1 MRKSVAK
8 VGRGL
13 RLTGVGMTLVALAT
27 ASSAAMAQSAATAD
41 NSAALKSLT
50 KGYCVKCH
58 NTEDWAGGVAM
69 DTLDLDH
76 VTKNQKI
83 WETAVNKLRGRLMPP
98 AGQKQPSQSDVDAVV
113 GYLETSI
120 DASQKVQ
127 PVGYVPIQ
135 RLSRAEFAAT
145 IKSLIGADID
155 AKKALPT
162 EVEVDGFTNIASAL
176 AVSPSFMEQYLST
189 VRHAVQQAVGEAV
202 PKMAKTTI
210 PVAPA
215 TAADFPLGT
224 RGGTG
229 RGGGVSFNY
238 VFPADGEYRFSVPA
252 EDYLDM
258 GLYPRGAQYA
268 STMVIL
274 VDGVEVVRKVLGGP
288 EYLNILDRDGPA
300 GAKKVLGMVASSAQ
314 VKAGEHHVVMTFIDR
329 SEALSNDSTGGG
341 GPFFGGGHINDMP
354 IIQTAVEVEGP
365 FDPHGLSMNA
375 SRAKIFVCEPK
386 NTADE
391 RPCAEKIARHMA
403 GEAFRRPATDADV
416 KAFMPFY
423 DDARKG
429 PGGFDAGIT
438 ELVTAI
444 LSSPDFLYR
453 NIKASPQPDTSRP
466 LTGLELAS
474 RLSFL
479 MWNTGPDK
487 QLLDLATSN
496 RLSDPAVMDAQVAR
510 MLKDPR
516 ANALV
521 EDFALSWLNLGN
533 LSQVEPTDRSWN
545 DGMRANFEKEIR
557 LFIGSVLL
565 QDRSVTDLLNADWT
579 FVNEDLARQYGIK
592 GVHGSQFRR
601 VTLTDPTRFGL
612 LGKGAVLLATSY
624 SDRTSPVRRGAWVL
638 DKIMGTPPAQPPPNV
653 VTDLS
658 VKEGQPV
665 TTVRARLE
673 LHRTNPTCKSCH
685 GLIDPFGLALEN
697 FDNTGRWRNVDQE
710 AHAQIDPKSTLSS
723 GIVLDGPKDVRGL
736 PGQPPG
742 PVPDHGH
749 PAPDDLRAEPRAGVL
764 RHARSA
770 AHRARGRQEQLQVHR
785 HPGWHRE
792 QCRIPPS
799 GVRASRKDPQ
809 EDSGIQFD
817 HRRQPARA
825 AIGDRPWRI
834 SSPRSIFPAAR
845 SCAAAAVS
853 RSDCRS

>member
-1 MRKSVAK
+1 MRKSGAMS
-8 VGRGL
+8 GYAR
-13 RLTGVGMTLVALAT
+13 RLAGAGMPLVWLALASGAAHAETT
-27 ASSAAMAQSAATAD
+27 AGAD
-41 NSAALKSLT
+41 TSAALKTMT
-50 KGYCVKCH
+50 KAYCVKCH

-76 VTKNQKI
+76 VGKNQDI
-83 WETAVNKLRGRLMPP
+83 WEAAVNKLRGRLMPP
-98 AGQKQPSQSDVDAVV
+98 AGQKQPAQTDVDAVV
-113 GYLETSI
+113 GFLETSI
-120 DASQKVQ
+120 DSSQKQ
-127 PVGYVPIQ
+127 QRIGYVPIQ
-135 RLSRAEFAAT
+135 RLSRAEFAAS

-155 AKKALPT
+155 ARKALPT

-189 VRHAVQQAVGEAV
+189 VRHAVQLAVGEPV
-202 PKMAKTTI
+202 PKMAKVTI
-210 PVAPA
+210 PVTPA

-224 RGGTG
+224 RGGSG

-274 VDGVEVVRKVLGGP
+274 VDGVEVVRKILGGP

-300 GAKKVLGMVASSAQ
+300 GAKTVLGMVASTAQ

-329 SEALSNDSTGGG
+329 SRALSNDATGGGG
-341 GPFFGGGHINDMP
+341 GPFGGGGHISDMP

-365 FDPHGLSMNA
+365 FDPHGLSMNP
-375 SRAKIFVCEPK
+375 SRAKIYVCEPK
-386 NTADE
+386 NAADE
-391 RPCAEKIARHMA
+391 RPCAESIARHMA
-403 GEAFRRPATDADV
+403 TEAFRRPATDADV

-423 DDARKG
+423 ENARKG

-453 NIKASPQPDTSRP
+453 SIPAPEQANASRP
-466 LTGLELAS
+466 LTDLELAS

-479 MWNTGPDK
+479 MWNTGPDRE
-487 QLLDLATSN
+487 LIDLAAAH

-521 EDFALSWLNLGN
+521 EDFALSWLNLDDLG
-533 LSQVEPTDRSWN
+533 QIEPTDRSWN
-545 DGMRANFEKEIR
+545 DGMRSDFETEIR
-557 LFIGSVLL
+557 MFVASVLL
-565 QDRSVTDLLNADWT
+565 EDRSVTELLNADWT
-579 FVNEDLARQYGIK
+579 FVNEDLARQYGIR

-601 VTLTDPTRFGL
+601 VTLTDQTRFGL

-638 DKIMGTPPAQPPPNV
+638 DKLMGTPPAQPPPNV

-673 LHRTNPTCKSCH
+673 LHRTNPTCKACH

-697 FDNTGRWRNVDQE
+697 FDNTGRWRVYDQE
-710 AHAQIDPKSTLSS
+710 ARATIDPKSELSS
-723 GIVLDGPKDVRGL
+723 GALLDGPTDVRRYL
-736 PGQPPG
+736 DSH
-742 PVPDHGH
+742 PDQF
-749 PAPDDLRAEPRAGVL
+749 PTTVTRRLMTYALNRELEYYDMPEVRRIV
-764 RHARSA
+764 HA
-770 AHRARGRQEQLQVHR
+770 
-785 HPGWHRE
+785 
-792 QCRIPPS
+792 
-799 GVRASRKDPQ
+799 
-809 EDSGIQFD
+809 
-817 HRRQPARA
+817 
-825 AIGDRPWRI
+825 
-834 SSPRSIFPAAR
+834 AAR
-845 SCAAAAVS
+845 SNYRFSAIIDGVVNSDAFRRQGSEPPAKTPEKIVASNSTTAANPPAQ
-853 RSDCRS
+853 R